1 MISDVTFEYYFTFS
15 VVTSGF
21 AFVLM
26 VVGLLIHQKQQKL
39 KTTLA
44 MILAFM
50 AIVALGMSN
59 DIKHVNFIG
68 CIHAIIAFCIAIRF
82 ATSSKSVFAKLLYVP
97 CGLIVIVLL
106 FNILHVGRG
115 LELFGRWITA

>member
-1 MISDVTFEYYFTFS
+1 MISDFIFKYYFVVS
-15 VVTSGF
+15 VATSGF

-26 VVGLLIHQKQQKL
+26 ALGLLIHQKQQKL
-39 KTTLA
+39 KTTLT

-59 DIKHVNFIG
+59 DIKHVNFVG
-68 CIHAIIAFCIAIRF
+68 CIHATIAFCIAIRF
-82 ATSSKSVFAKLLYVP
+82 ATSSKSAFAKLLYVP

-106 FNILHVGRG
+106 FNMLHVGRG